1 MRMNAPHK
9 KIFYSA
15 AACLLFVSAT
25 AMGYLLNEIYEGR
38 YNLPEEPLVS
48 ADTQPQKPRSFQW
61 EERYELCELYALDC
75 KAVTKP
81 GDEATETMLKDLSLG
96 ELASRYPTPDW
107 IVTENEDNVVTIC
120 RMIHGLCEVHQKVY
134 HLGINESGQY
144 LAVYFGPSAVG
155 NAAGAFLVTD
165 VLADR
170 LSPEQRMDL
179 DAGVYEFYSQDDL
192 IATLDNFSEL

>member
-1 MRMNAPHK
+1 MMKAPHE
-9 KIFYSA
+9 KIFYLA
-15 AACLLFVSAT
+15 VACVLFVSAT
-25 AMGYLLNEIYEGR
+25 AIGFLLNEIYEGR
-38 YNLPEEPLVS
+38 YNLPEEPIAS
-48 ADTQPQKPRSFQW
+48 ADTQPQKPRRFQW

-75 KAVTKP
+75 EAVAKP
-81 GDEATETMLKDLSLG
+81 GDEATETMLKELSLG
-96 ELASRYPTPDW
+96 ELASRYPMPDW
-107 IVTENEDNVVTIC
+107 TVTENDDNVITIC
-120 RMIHGLCEVHQKVY
+120 RMIHGLCEVHQNVY
-134 HLGINESGQY
+134 HFGINESGQY

-165 VLADR
+165 VLLDR